1 MHQIIRFEELAPL
14 QQRLN
19 THPVYAAVAE
29 IPDLRVFMSHH
40 IYSVW
45 DFMSLIKFLQG
56 EVAPVKVPW
65 TPSANPS
72 LRYFINQLVLEEE
85 SDEAPAGPDGEPR
98 HMSHFELYCDAMREV
113 GADPQPMLDFLKQV
127 RQQGVNAAL
136 AAPTV
141 PAPAREFTST
151 TFGIIDSGKA
161 HCVAAALAVGREHV
175 IPDMFR
181 AFLANIGLR
190 DSDAPAFHY
199 YLNRH
204 IHLDEDFHAPL
215 SLRLVDALCE
225 NDDRRIEEARATARQ
240 AIEARLRFWDGVL
253 EAIQRG

>member
-1 MHQIIRFEELAPL
+1 MHQIIQFEELAPL

-19 THPVYAAVAE
+19 RHPVYAAVAQVS
-29 IPDLRVFMSHH
+29 DLRVFMSHH

-56 EVAPVKVPW
+56 QVAPVQVPW
-65 TPSANPS
+65 TPSPNPS

-85 SDEAPAGPDGEPR
+85 SDEAPPGPDGEPR

-113 GADPQPMLDFLKQV
+113 GADPQPMLDFLG
-127 RQQGVNAAL
+127 RMGREGVSHALENAA
-136 AAPTV
+136 V

-151 TFGIIDSGKA
+151 TFRIIDSGKP

-181 AFLANIGLR
+181 AFLANMGLEE
-190 DSDAPAFHY
+190 SAAPAFHY

-225 NDDRRIEEARATARQ
+225 NDPVRIHEARATAQ
-240 AIEARLRFWDGVL
+240 EAIAARLRFWDGVL